1 MSTTRVSPK
10 AVVPMVVLA
19 LSLLVFGVYWQVGGY
34 AFTNIDDGMYVS
46 ENPIVLR
53 GLTLEGVR
61 WAFTTFHA
69 ANWHPLTWL
78 SHMLDV
84 EFFGPSAGWHHRMN
98 VLYHLLNTEL
108 LFLVLWR
115 ITGGMWQSAF
125 VAALFGV
132 HPLHVE
138 SVAWVAER
146 KDVLSTLFW
155 ILTMGAYLRYARR
168 PGIGRYLQV
177 TAVFA
182 LGLMC
187 KPMMVT
193 LPFVLLLLDWWPLG
207 RLATSDSPHFPS
219 WRFSLPVVSRLAW
232 EKVPLLGMSAIS
244 CAITYLA
251 QAKGKSIFSFEQIP
265 FGSRI
270 SNAFV
275 SYVIYLGK
283 TVWPSSLAVFY
294 PHPATV
300 HANIPAWEI
309 AGAILLLCGFTI
321 MALRQGHSRPYL
333 AMGWLWYLGTLVP
346 VIGVVQV
353 GGQALA
359 DRYTYVPL
367 IGIFIAVAWGIP
379 PILSAR
385 RYRQLVLGA
394 FAGAL
399 LVALSV
405 TAWVQVG
412 YWRDSVT
419 LLSRAVA
426 ITDRNWLA
434 MNNLGAS
441 YGKLGQHQ
449 RAIGYCREALRIKPD
464 FAEAWTSLGVSYD
477 ALGQYQQAIGYYRE
491 ALRIKPDFAE
501 AWYNLGISD
510 GKLGR
515 YQQAIGYYREALR
528 IKPDFAEA
536 WSNLGVSYDALGQD
550 QQAIGYFLEAL
561 RIKPDFAEAWYN
573 LGVSYGKL
581 GLHQQ
586 AIPIYQEA
594 LRIKPDYVEAWNNLG
609 MSYGIL
615 GQYQQAIG
623 SFQEALRIK
632 PDYVVAWSK
641 LGVAYE
647 KLGQHQQAIGYFQE
661 ALRIK
666 PDYAEA
672 WYNLGLVHEKLG
684 ERQQAAA
691 CFAEA
696 QRLGKK

>member
-1 MSTTRVSPK
+1 
-10 AVVPMVVLA
+10 
-19 LSLLVFGVYWQVGGY
+19 
-34 AFTNIDDGMYVS
+34 
-46 ENPIVLR
+46 
-53 GLTLEGVR
+53 
-61 WAFTTFHA
+61 
-69 ANWHPLTWL
+69 
-78 SHMLDV
+78 
-84 EFFGPSAGWHHRMN
+84 
-98 VLYHLLNTEL
+98 
-108 LFLVLWR
+108 
-115 ITGGMWQSAF
+115 
-125 VAALFGV
+125 
-132 HPLHVE
+132 
-138 SVAWVAER
+138 
-146 KDVLSTLFW
+146 
-155 ILTMGAYLRYARR
+155 
-168 PGIGRYLQV
+168 
-177 TAVFA
+177 
-182 LGLMC
+182 MC

-207 RLATSDSPHFPS
+207 RLATSGSPHFPS
-219 WRFSLPVVSRLAW
+219 WRLSLPVLSRLVW

-379 PILSAR
+379 PIVSAR

-394 FAGAL
+394 SAGAL

-550 QQAIGYFLEAL
+550 QQAIGYFQEAL

-581 GLHQQ
+581 GRYQQ
-586 AIPIYQEA
+586 AIPVYQEA

-647 KLGQHQQAIGYFQE
+647 KLGQHQQA
-661 ALRIK
+661 
-666 PDYAEA
+666 
-672 WYNLGLVHEKLG
+672 
-684 ERQQAAA
+684 AA